1 MGLDFDRDVGNLWAY
16 CDNTCGNHA
25 SVLRLSTGRFGAA
38 VLFDRPAT
46 LPNSNNEGIA
56 IAPESECVSGRK
68 SFFWSDD
75 SNFGGHA
82 IYRGSIP
89 CGPLP

>member
-1 MGLDFDRDVGNLWAY
+1 
-16 CDNTCGNHA
+16 
-25 SVLRLSTGRFGAA
+25 VLRVGAGGAFQIQRFYGRPSA
-38 VLFDRPAT
+38 
-46 LPNSNNEGIA
+46 LPDSNNEGIA
-56 IAPESECVSGRK
+56 IAPDSECVSGRK

-82 IYRGSIP
+82 LRQGSIV